1 MATSRPSRSFDGGFD
16 LDKPL
21 YTISVASEI
30 LETHPRTLMLYEDV
44 RLVQPFRTTTNR
56 RRYSQRDIRKLQVI
70 QHLTREK
77 GVNLAGVRHILSLFE
92 VIAGRN
98 LKPPPDL
105 EEVFERYAQI
115 L

>member
-1 MATSRPSRSFDGGFD
+1 MGALDPGFD

-44 RLVQPFRTTTNR
+44 GLVQPFRTTTNR

-92 VIAGRN
+92 VVAGN
-98 LKPPPDL
+98 ELTPPPDL
-105 EEVFERYAQI
+105 QEVFDRYQEI

>member
-1 MATSRPSRSFDGGFD
+1 VNRRADIRSGFD

-44 RLVQPFRTTTNR
+44 GLVEPFRTTTNR

-77 GVNLAGVRHILSLFE
+77 GVNLAGVRHILSLFA
-92 VIAGRN
+92 VVKKCS
-98 LKPPPDL
+98 LQPPADL
-105 EEVFERYAQI
+105 HEVFSRYSEI
-115 L
+115 I